1 MNKQEQKTVA
11 VDINAV
17 RINRALTRGLAPKVS
32 GLESDTGFLTTLLH
46 KGVRTKDL
54 PRLSGLVSGP
64 KWKRVYKSRI
74 VADGKL
80 HEETFKA
87 LKELRTELRLVVDAG
102 SVILDVVGYQRAL
115 LDCLKRQA
123 QAAESWWHGLSPEEQ
138 KTGLRAVRH
147 FVQGNPERAYNEA
160 DAEGRIR
167 LLAVAREGLEAAK
180 LEVARRAAMA
190 KPAAQ
195 PPEAV
200 PAADKKS
207 AVA

>member
-1 MNKQEQKTVA
+1 M
-11 VDINAV
+11 V
-17 RINRALTRGLAPKVS
+17 RAMAPRVTE
-32 GLESDTGFLTTLLH
+32 LDSDAGFVTALLH
-46 KGVRTKDL
+46 KGVKPEDL

-64 KWKRVYKSRI
+64 KWKRVYKTRI
-74 VADGKL
+74 VADGRL

-87 LKELRTELRLVVDAG
+87 LKEIRAELRMVAGAG
-102 SVILDVVGYQRAL
+102 SIILDVAQYQTAAL
-115 LDCLKRQA
+115 DGLKRRA
-123 QAAESWWHGLSPEEQ
+123 QAAQAWWHGLSAVEQ

-167 LLAVAREGLEAAK
+167 LLAVAREGLDAAK
-180 LEVARRAAMA
+180 REAARRAAMA

>member
-1 MNKQEQKTVA
+1 MNLES
-11 VDINAV
+11 V
-17 RINRALTRGLAPKVS
+17 RVSKSLTRNLVPSVS
-32 GLESDTGFLTTLLH
+32 RVNYDAQFLTELLH
-46 KGVRTKDL
+46 KGVRAEDL

-64 KWKRVYKSRI
+64 KWKRVYKTRI

-80 HEETFKA
+80 HEDTFKA
-87 LKELRTELRLVVDAG
+87 LKELRTELRLVAGAG
-102 SVILDVVGYQRAL
+102 SMILNVAQHQAAAIDA
-115 LDCLKRQA
+115 LKRRA
-123 QAAESWWHGLSPEEQ
+123 QAAQAWWHGLSAEEQ

-180 LEVARRAAMA
+180 REAARRAATA

-195 PPEAV
+195 PPEAA